1 MVNDSRQA
9 NLKDVRWIMI
19 DIGEPDDYQVENG
32 RQVDLTDIR

>member
-1 MVNDSRQA
+1 MTIGRRTEGCQVDI
-9 NLKDVRWIMI
+9 IMI